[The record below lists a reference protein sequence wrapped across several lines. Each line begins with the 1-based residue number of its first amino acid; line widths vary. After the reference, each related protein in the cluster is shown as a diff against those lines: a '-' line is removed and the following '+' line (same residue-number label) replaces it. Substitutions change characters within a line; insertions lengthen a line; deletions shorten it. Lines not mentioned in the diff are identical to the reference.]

1 MRRRRTRRFFYLGA
15 ILWILLT
22 VSLASWWMIFGL
34 EQARQLSALSDPEAA
49 RLSRV
54 QRMLVW
60 EGSSFIGL
68 LVVGGVALVISIRRE
83 QAQQR
88 AIESFFMAF
97 THDLK
102 TALGSLQLQAESLRE
117 DLPEAANNSN
127 LTRLLKD
134 TVRLGVQLENSL
146 YFAQPDGRLLLE
158 PIALRKFIERIAAD
172 WPDLDV
178 RIDGDATALGDA
190 RGLESVVRNLLQN
203 AVVHGG
209 ATAVTVQIEQ
219 HASGRVTITTHD
231 NGRGASPETVQMLG
245 EPFSRR
251 SPTSKT
257 GVGLFVS
264 RQLALRMRGDLRF
277 DAASGTGFTA
287 ILELP
292 TTSS

>member
-1 MRRRRTRRFFYLGA
+1 MYLGTV
-15 ILWILLT
+15 LWILLT
-22 VSLASWWMIFGL
+22 VSLATWWLIFGL
-34 EQARQLSALSDPEAA
+34 QEARQLSALSDPEAA

-68 LVVGGVALVISIRRE
+68 LVIGGVALVISIRRE
-83 QAQQR
+83 QLQQR
-88 AIESFFMAF
+88 AVESFFMAF

-117 DLPEAANNSN
+117 DLPAAANNAN

-146 YFAQPDGRLLLE
+146 YFAQPDGRLLVE
-158 PIALRKFIERIAAD
+158 PIDLAQFVRRVAAD

-178 RIDGDATALGDA
+178 RIEGDARALGDA
-190 RGLESVVRNLLQN
+190 RGLQSVLRNLFQN

-209 ATAVTVQIEQ
+209 ATTVTVQIE
-219 HASGRVTITTHD
+219 HTANGRVTMTAHD
-231 NGRGASPETVQMLG
+231 NGRGAAPQVLRMLG
-245 EPFSRR
+245 QPIGRR
-251 SPTSKT
+251 SLTSNT

-264 RQLALRMRGDLRF
+264 RQLARRMRGDLRF
-277 DAASGTGFTA
+277 DTSPAAGFTA

-292 TTSS
+292 NIQ